1 MSARASLT
9 LSLPGNEETYV
20 FDDLMKRVF
29 SNTSTGKEKD
39 IVFGEI
45 N

>member
-1 MSARASLT
+1 MSERASLT
-9 LSLPGNEETYV
+9 LSLPGNEEIYV

-29 SNTSTGKEKD
+29 CNTLAGKEKD